1 MERAVKKYI
10 FWGAG
15 THGRLAVEKFGQN
28 HTTDESLTGFLE
40 GYVWEYLPDRYRS
53 CIEGWSFH

>member
-28 HTTDESLTGFLE
+28 HTTDESLTGFIDKNQTGE
-40 GYVWEYLPDRYRS
+40 
-53 CIEGWSFH
+53 F

>member
-15 THGRLAVEKFGQN
+15 THGRLAVEKFGQVLLIRIRQVN
-28 HTTDESLTGFLE
+28 FVDIQ
-40 GYVWEYLPDRYRS
+40 Y
-53 CIEGWSFH
+53 